1 MTDVNAA
8 IITGHGG
15 HRILLS
21 LDGTTLETPPVEH
34 LFFYAGLAV
43 LVGTGVVEW
52 PVALAVGIGHVLV
65 DLTGRPGLQA
75 AGEALAEA

>member
-1 MTDVNAA
+1 
-8 IITGHGG
+8 
-15 HRILLS
+15 
-21 LDGTTLETPPVEH
+21 
-34 LFFYAGLAV
+34 LAV